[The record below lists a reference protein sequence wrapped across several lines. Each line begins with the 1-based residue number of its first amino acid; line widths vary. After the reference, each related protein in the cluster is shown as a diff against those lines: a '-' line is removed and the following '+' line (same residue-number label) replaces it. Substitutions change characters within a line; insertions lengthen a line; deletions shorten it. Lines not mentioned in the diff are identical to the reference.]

1 MPRGRGGR
9 HGRDEKERGAL
20 LAAAALQDDLAR
32 RWQIP
37 GAPKSNP
44 SFRPGAELTL
54 AQHLGLIPKPDPL
67 LTEKEWNQ
75 VHLTARLHF
84 RSTTDCAI
92 CREGFKEEQQV
103 LLSCSHVFHSSCIKS
118 FERFAQRLCCPLC
131 RANQYQKK
139 AINDGAVY
147 YRHKCA
153 TVIQAAIRGWL
164 ARKRVRE
171 LRKHNPPQDPRLLRR
186 WAAERLEDESNKWIS
201 DMSKEQGDLDDLFAE
216 FDQSLAMSRR
226 IFSQVPN
233 PQHSRWQQGMEARGT
248 SRPEQAGAWAHDD
261 EHDHLCESLNLLQG
275 GAWVEGA
282 PPSSEHPASGSSSSS
297 LQQLQQSSMAPAAAL
312 AAFSGHSGAPDVD
325 WGTVMKE
332 ALSRK
337 EIECPIC
344 IGALNRN
351 GQRGIAWLSCT
362 HCFHEECIATFEA
375 FELSHGGLPSCPV
388 CRANYQRR
396 CFQ

>member
-9 HGRDEKERGAL
+9 HGRNDKERGAL
-20 LAAAALQDDLAR
+20 LAA
-32 RWQIP
+32 
-37 GAPKSNP
+37 
-44 SFRPGAELTL
+44 GAELTL

-103 LLSCSHVFHSSCIKS
+103 LLSCSHVFHSSCI
-118 FERFAQRLCCPLC
+118 A
-131 RANQYQKK
+131 
-139 AINDGAVY
+139 AV
-147 YRHKCA
+147 
-153 TVIQAAIRGWL
+153 RGWL

-186 WAAERLEDESNKWIS
+186 WAAERLEDESNKWIN

-216 FDQSLAMSRR
+216 FDQSLAISRS

-233 PQHSRWQQGMEARGT
+233 PHHSRWQQGIEAGDA
-248 SRPEQAGAWAHDD
+248 SRLQQLGPWAHDG
-261 EHDHLCESLNLLQG
+261 EFAHLSDSLDLVG
-275 GAWVEGA
+275 GEETQVEGA
-282 PPSSEHPASGSSSSS
+282 APTTVDPAFSSSSSS
-297 LQQLQQSSMAPAAAL
+297 LAQLHQSSMAPAAAL

-375 FELSHGGLPSCPV
+375 FELSQGGLPSCPV